1 MSTARTRSPASGPE
15 PTAAEWRSHRE
26 RGSIRLLQV
35 MTFISLRLGRP
46 AGRVILHGI
55 ALYFFLFAPRARRA
69 SLDYLERVL
78 GRPPR
83 ARDRFRQVMS
93 FATTIHDRVYLL
105 NERFEL
111 FDISVEGEE
120 LLAQRLR
127 TRSGGFLLGAHLGS
141 FEVTRALGRR
151 QAGLR
156 VAMVAYEDNARKL
169 NAMLAAI
176 NPAAT
181 VDMVTLGSVEAMLR
195 VRDLLEEG
203 VFVGM
208 LGDRTPGG
216 EAVMEVP
223 FLGGVAKFPLGPMRA
238 AGLLGRRVILMLGLY
253 LGGNRYRVVFEELA
267 DFSGMAGQE
276 REAAVREAV
285 LRYAGRLEEY
295 CRRYP
300 YNWFNFYRFWV

>member
-1 MSTARTRSPASGPE
+1 LSALKDTGST
-15 PTAAEWRSHRE
+15 EWRRHGE
-26 RGSIRLLQV
+26 RGSVLLLRV

-46 AGRVILHGI
+46 AGRVILYGI
-55 ALYFFLFAPRARRA
+55 ALYFFVFAPQARRA
-69 SLDYLERVL
+69 SLDYLRRVL
-78 GRPPR
+78 GRRPR

-111 FDISVEGEE
+111 FDISIEGQEPM
-120 LLAQRLR
+120 AQRLR
-127 TRSGGFLLGAHLGS
+127 SGGGGFLLGAHLGS
-141 FEVTRALGRR
+141 FEVTRAIGRR
-151 QAGLR
+151 QAGLG

-176 NPAAT
+176 NPAAK
-181 VDMVTLGSVEAMLR
+181 VDMVALGSAEAMLR

-216 EAVMEVP
+216 EAVMEVG

-238 AGLLGRRVILMLGLY
+238 AALLGRPVVLMLGLY
-253 LGGNRYRVVFEELA
+253 LGGNRYRVVFEEIA
-267 DFSGMAGQE
+267 DFSGVAGQE
-276 REAAVREAV
+276 REAAVRAGV

-300 YNWFNFYRFWV
+300 YNWFNFYRFWT